1 MDDRRTFL
9 TCRALLAG
17 ALILALPLPISA
29 QEPAPVEEAVEG
41 ATVSE
46 AEAAPTEAVPRLRE
60 FARVEASLPYAPTSN
75 TIATKL
81 PTEVEWTPAIVG
93 VVESPILEEKNARI
107 LGDALS
113 SVAGVNVQTGA
124 GVFDFFVLRGFDSL
138 SSAQVLTD
146 GAPEPEATFYQ
157 LYNVERV
164 EVFKGP
170 ASFLYGSN
178 PLSGAVNLVR
188 KQPIPVSFTRLE
200 VGGGS
205 FETWE
210 AEVDAGAALGS
221 DAASFR
227 VNGMWRESDGF
238 RDGKES
244 SVWAVNPAFTFLPSE
259 ATTINLNLELQS
271 SDFVPDGGQP
281 LLNGR
286 LLDVPRERS
295 YDLPG
300 DFSEQE
306 ATRAQLDVQHR
317 FSGRFSLR
325 NKTYYRGLDWQTA
338 GTLLLDTRDV
348 PFLGTVITRGASTL
362 DDDQRFFGNQ
372 LEGIYWFETGPV
384 RHRLLAGVELFAGRD
399 DFAITFDTVDLVD
412 VGGNT
417 LPFPVPP
424 AGVPDMRGDT
434 ETRVIAPYLIDQ
446 IIPSERWQIL
456 LGARFDSIHFED
468 EVSGTERSD
477 DQVSPMLGV
486 VFQPVSGTSL
496 YANLSEAFAPPSPRV
511 VGERRPEESRQVE
524 VGVRQKLFGGRLSA
538 TLAAF
543 EIERENIAIADDNG
557 FTQQAG
563 DQRSRGLELELAGD
577 LTPDLSLLFS
587 WAYTDSELTRF
598 NEVFQIAGPVGPIVV
613 VLDRSGNRTPFAPEQ
628 LGSAWLSYRLSNGL
642 RLGVGARYVSEQFIA
657 EDNAN
662 EISSYV
668 PVDAA
673 VTWSRDALVVSLTGR
688 NLTDEETETRAFGSG
703 SVIPG
708 DPRSFSL
715 RLGYRL
721 P

>member
-1 MDDRRTFL
+1 MIVWNDLLVRRTL
-9 TCRALLAG
+9 VAG
-17 ALILALPLPISA
+17 AFALILTLPAVA
-29 QEPAPVEEAVEG
+29 QEPSESVAEPETIEA
-41 ATVSE
+41 T
-46 AEAAPTEAVPRLRE
+46 PTEALPRVQE
-60 FARVEASLPYAPTSN
+60 FARVEASLPYAPSSN

-81 PTEVEWTPAIVG
+81 PTDLKWTPAIIG
-93 VVESPILEEKNARI
+93 VVESPVMDERNARI
-107 LGDALS
+107 LGDALA

-188 KQPIPVSFTRLE
+188 KQPIPVGFARFE

-205 FETWE
+205 FGTLEG
-210 AEVDAGAALGS
+210 EVDAGTALGS

-227 VNGMWRESDGF
+227 LNGMWRESDGF

-259 ATTINLNLELQS
+259 ATTINLNLELAS

-281 LLNGR
+281 FNPGRGGR
-286 LLDVPRERS
+286 LFPVSRELS
-295 YDLPG
+295 YDRPG

-325 NKTYYRGLDWQTA
+325 NKAYYRGLDWQTA
-338 GTLLLDTRDV
+338 GTLLLDVREV

-372 LEGIYWFETGPV
+372 LEAIYWFETGSV
-384 RHRLLAGVELFAGRD
+384 RHRLLAGVELFEGRD
-399 DFAITFDTVDLVD
+399 EYTVTFDTVDLVD
-412 VGGNT
+412 PEANV

-424 AGVPDMRGDT
+424 AGVPDMVGDT
-434 ETRVIAPYLIDQ
+434 RTRVLAPYLIDQ

-456 LGARFDSIHFED
+456 LGARFDSIDFED

-477 DQVSPMLGV
+477 DQLSPMLGV
-486 VFQPVSGTSL
+486 VFQPVPGTSL
-496 YANLSEAFAPPSPRV
+496 YANVSEAFAPPSPRV

-524 VGVRQKLFGGRLSA
+524 VGIRQKLFGDRLSA

-598 NEVFQIAGPVGPIVV
+598 NEVFQVPGPAGPIVFV
-613 VLDRSGNRTPFAPEQ
+613 VDRSGNRAPFAPEH
-628 LGSAWLSYRLSNGL
+628 LGTLWLSYRLAGGF
-642 RLGVGARYVSEQFIA
+642 RLGGGGRYLSDQFIA
-657 EDNAN
+657 EDNVH
-662 EISSYV
+662 EIPGYFLA
-668 PVDAA
+668 DAA
-673 VTWSRDALVVSLTGR
+673 LSWSRNDLVVSLNGR
-688 NLTDEETETRAFGSG
+688 NLTDEDYETRAFGSL
-703 SVIPG
+703 SVIPAES
-708 DPRSFSL
+708 RSFSL
-715 RLGYRL
+715 RVGYRL